1 MKREFKDTLNNPMV
15 HANYDVFYNVIKNPV
30 PPLPMINKGMDIKMN
45 NKMDNKIDNKTLLV
59 VTTTSDKMDN
69 KIDNNKMNNEL
80 NEVYEESKE

>member
-30 PPLPMINKGMDIKMN
+30 PPLPMINKGMDIKMS
-45 NKMDNKIDNKTLLV
+45 NKIDNKIDNKT
-59 VTTTSDKMDN
+59 DN
-69 KIDNNKMNNEL
+69 KIDNKMDNNKMNNEL